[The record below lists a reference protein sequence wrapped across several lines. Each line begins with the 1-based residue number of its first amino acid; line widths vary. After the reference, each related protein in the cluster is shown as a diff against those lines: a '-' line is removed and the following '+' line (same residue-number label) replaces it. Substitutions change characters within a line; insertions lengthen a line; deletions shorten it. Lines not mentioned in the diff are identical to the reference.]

1 VTAAARG
8 VHRQRLGARRRARG
22 VGLAALALAGV
33 LSALL
38 VPTLPA
44 AAAPA
49 ATAGRVL
56 VTAPA
61 GLPASALL
69 TAALGAGGRVTS
81 VRTLASGVTLLA
93 VTARGGAAAAAK
105 VLAHVPGIASASPD
119 ARIRV
124 LTSAPVQA
132 PESRFAAQWDLWDA
146 ASTARPGGWGV
157 DAPRAWTRTKGSA
170 AVVVAVLDTGI
181 TAHPDLV
188 HAHQRPGYDFVSNAH
203 GVHSY
208 DGGGW
213 DSTPKDPGDRCAVT
227 GDVSTWHGTFVA
239 GEIAAQHDGRGVAG
253 EAPGVS
259 IEPVRILGG
268 CGGLE
273 SDEIAAIAWASGGT
287 VTTPSGAHLKAN
299 ASPADVI
306 SLSVASEQ
314 PCDGALQRAVDAA
327 VARGTTVVAAAGN
340 DNEAVAASAP
350 ADCRG
355 VVSVAAT
362 TRHGN
367 RAGYSNH
374 GTSSQAMTIAAPGGN
389 DASPI
394 LGDGW
399 SSTGSISAPGN
410 TAGTTWAEGTSM
422 AAPRVAAAVG
432 LLLSVHPGLSPA
444 AVRSRLRSTAT
455 HYAYESTCTVVR
467 CGAGI
472 VNAGNLVGAA
482 R

>member
-1 VTAAARG
+1 VTAAHRG
-8 VHRQRLGARRRARG
+8 DRRSDSSHPRRAR
-22 VGLAALALAGV
+22 LAALALAGV
-33 LSALL
+33 VGALL
-38 VPTLPA
+38 VPSLPA
-44 AAAPA
+44 TAAPA
-49 ATAGRVL
+49 PTPGRVL
-56 VTAPA
+56 LTAPA
-61 GLPASALL
+61 GLPARAQL
-69 TAALGAGGRVTS
+69 TAALGSGGSVTS
-81 VRTLASGVTLLA
+81 ARTLASGVTLLA
-93 VTARGGAAAAAK
+93 VTAPGGATAAAAA
-105 VLAHVPGIASASPD
+105 LARVPGVASASPD
-119 ARIRV
+119 VRIRALTTARIRPAE
-124 LTSAPVQA
+124 T
-132 PESRFAAQWDLWDA
+132 RFASQWDLWDA
-146 ASTARPGGWGV
+146 ASTARPGGWGI

-188 HAHQRPGYDFVSNAH
+188 HAHQRPGYDFVSNVQ

-213 DSTPKDPGDRCAVT
+213 DRTPKDPGDRCSQT
-227 GDVSTWHGTFVA
+227 GDPSSWHGTFVA
-239 GEIAAQHDGRGVAG
+239 GEIAAQHDGHGVAG
-253 EAPGVS
+253 AAPGVS
-259 IEPVRILGG
+259 MEPVRILGG

-287 VTTPSGAHLKAN
+287 VTTPGGARLKAN
-299 ASPADVI
+299 PYPADVI

-327 VARGTTVVAAAGN
+327 IARGTTVVAAAGN
-340 DNEAVAASAP
+340 DDEAVAASAP

-355 VVSVAAT
+355 VISVGAT

-367 RAGYSNH
+367 RAAYSNH
-374 GTSSQAMTIAAPGGN
+374 GTSGQAMTIAAPGGN
-389 DASPI
+389 EASPI

-399 SSTGSISAPGN
+399 SSTGSSGAPGN

-444 AVRSRLRSTAT
+444 TVRSRLRSTAT
-455 HYAYESTCTVVR
+455 HFDSESTCTVVR

-472 VNAGNLVGAA
+472 VNAGTLVGAA

>member
-1 VTAAARG
+1 
-8 VHRQRLGARRRARG
+8 
-22 VGLAALALAGV
+22 
-33 LSALL
+33 
-38 VPTLPA
+38 
-44 AAAPA
+44 
-49 ATAGRVL
+49 VL

-61 GLPASALL
+61 GLPASARLA
-69 TAALGAGGRVTS
+69 AALGAGGTVTS
-81 VRTLASGVTLLA
+81 ARMLASGVTLLA
-93 VTARGGAAAAAK
+93 VTAPGGAAGAAK
-105 VLAHVPGIASASPD
+105 ALAQVPGITSASPD
-119 ARIRV
+119 VRIHA
-124 LTSAPVQA
+124 LTTAPVRA

-146 ASTARPGGWGV
+146 ASTERSGGWGV

-213 DSTPKDPGDRCAVT
+213 DSTPKDPGDRCALI
-227 GDVSTWHGTFVA
+227 GDASSWHGTFVA

-287 VTTPSGAHLKAN
+287 VTTPSGKHLRN

-306 SLSVASEQ
+306 SLSVSSEQ

-327 VARGTTVVAAAGN
+327 VDRGATVVAAAGN
-340 DNEAVAASAP
+340 DDEAVAASAP

-367 RAGYSNH
+367 RAAYSNH
-374 GTSSQAMTIAAPGGN
+374 GTSWQAMTIAAPGGN
-389 DASPI
+389 ESSPL

-399 SSTGSISAPGN
+399 SSTGSVGAPGN
-410 TAGTTWAEGTSM
+410 TAGTSWAEGTSM

-455 HYAYESTCTVVR
+455 HYDDESTCTVVR

>member
-1 VTAAARG
+1 MRAAERFARHAATAVPRPG
-8 VHRQRLGARRRARG
+8 RRA
-22 VGLAALALAGV
+22 GLAALTLASVVGALI
-33 LSALL
+33 
-38 VPTLPA
+38 VPSLPA

-61 GLPASALL
+61 GLPARARLA
-69 TAALGAGGRVTS
+69 AALGRDGAVASARP
-81 VRTLASGVTLLA
+81 LASGVTLLS
-93 VTARGGAAAAAK
+93 VTARGGARAAAAAI
-105 VLAHVPGIASASPD
+105 AHVPGVGSAAPD
-119 ARIRV
+119 VRIHA
-124 LTSAPVQA
+124 LATAPVKPA
-132 PESRFAAQWDLWDA
+132 ETRFGAEWDLWDA
-146 ASTARPGGWGV
+146 ASTARAGGWGV
-157 DAPRAWTRTKGSA
+157 DAARAWTRTKGSP

-181 TAHPDLV
+181 TPHPDLAA
-188 HAHQRPGYDFVSNAH
+188 AHQRLGYDFVSDAQ

-213 DSTPKDPGDRCAVT
+213 DASPKDPGDRCAAS
-227 GDVSTWHGTFVA
+227 GDPSSWHGTFVT

-273 SDEIAAIAWASGGT
+273 SDEIAAIAWASGGA
-287 VTTPSGAHLKAN
+287 VTSPSGKHLTN
-299 ASPADVI
+299 SSPADVI

-314 PCDGALQRAVDAA
+314 PCDGALQRAITAA
-327 VARGTTVVAAAGN
+327 VARGTTVIAAAGN
-340 DNEAVAASAP
+340 DDEAVAASAP
-350 ADCRG
+350 ADCTG

-362 TRHGN
+362 TRRGN

-374 GTSSQAMTIAAPGGN
+374 GTRAQAVTLSAPGGN
-389 DASPI
+389 ETSPI

-399 SSTGSISAPGN
+399 SGSGSFGAPGN
-410 TAGTTWAEGTSM
+410 TAGTTWAAGTSM
-422 AAPRVAAAVG
+422 AAPRVAAAAA
-432 LLLSVHPGLSPA
+432 LLLSVHPNLSPSE
-444 AVRSRLRSTAT
+444 VRSRLRATAT
-455 HYAYESTCTVVR
+455 HFGYDSTCTATR

-472 VNAGNLVGAA
+472 VNAGDLVGAS